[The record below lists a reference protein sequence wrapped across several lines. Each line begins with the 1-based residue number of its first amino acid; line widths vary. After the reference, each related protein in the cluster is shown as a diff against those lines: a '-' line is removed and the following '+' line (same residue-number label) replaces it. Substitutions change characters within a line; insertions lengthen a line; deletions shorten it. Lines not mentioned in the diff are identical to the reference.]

1 MANNP
6 EEDQICEI
14 IPDGYDWGRFNWNLI
29 VVAMFAWDQE
39 KSSKKLSIDDD

>member
-14 IPDGYDWGRFNWNLI
+14 IPDGYDWG
-29 VVAMFAWDQE
+29 
-39 KSSKKLSIDDD
+39 KLHGIANCCSHVFMGLG